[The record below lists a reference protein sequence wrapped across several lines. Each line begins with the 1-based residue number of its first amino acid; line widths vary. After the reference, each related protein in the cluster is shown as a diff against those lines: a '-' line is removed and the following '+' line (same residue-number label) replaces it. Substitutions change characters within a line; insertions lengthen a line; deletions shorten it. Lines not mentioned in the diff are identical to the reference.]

1 MALPRDRW
9 GHFNFEMG
17 QLGLFDAEERLN
29 LTEEVFEAYFD
40 CRRNKRNSPS
50 ALRFEMNF
58 EERLFELRDQLL
70 NGSWRPSPST
80 AFIVQKPVKR
90 EVFAATFSDRVVH
103 HWLMSKLNPHFE
115 TLFIEDSYACR
126 VGKGT
131 LYGIRRLEE
140 NVRESYKVHPRGCFV
155 LKLDI
160 RGFFMSIPRLKLWN
174 RLEPFIREQY
184 KESDLGRVLQ
194 VAECIVKLD
203 ASRGCR
209 IAGRKSDW
217 EGLPPDKSL
226 FGTAAGCGLPIGNL
240 TSQVLANFYL
250 HPLDAFIRHT
260 LGFKRY
266 GRYVDDFYIVGHD
279 PQALRIAVSEIRTFL
294 ADELALTLH
303 PKKISLQ
310 HAAKGTAFLGAVVWP
325 THTTVGKRLKANF
338 HQAVRTINQEAQGD
352 ASRTMQRLNSYLG
365 LMRHFRSYRLRRTV
379 IRKELAPHIKR
390 SLRIPGNLRA
400 IAVRQ

>member
-1 MALPRDRW
+1 
-9 GHFNFEMG
+9 
-17 QLGLFDAEERLN
+17 
-29 LTEEVFEAYFD
+29 
-40 CRRNKRNSPS
+40 
-50 ALRFEMNF
+50 
-58 EERLFELRDQLL
+58 LFELRDQLL